1 MRTDKEV
8 RSILKGIG
16 KANSDRMEIEKTRV
30 LLQSVGEYLAM
41 IWDKELSFDDC
52 CEPDYSGL
60 DGEDREIAEDK
71 FAQIEAVDVASE
83 WLWRII
89 KEGK

>member
-1 MRTDKEV
+1 MKITQQDKRDIEQIRT
-8 RSILKGIG
+8 
-16 KANSDRMEIEKTRV
+16 
-30 LLQSVGEYLAM
+30 LLQSVGEYLVM
-41 IWDKELSFDDC
+41 IWDREVTFDDC
-52 CEPDYSGL
+52 GEPDYTGL